1 MHACSEHGSIWKHV
15 WSTTHFHL
23 IMFTLF
29 RLISFC
35 SVCFVLPSF
44 VLSISRNV
52 PKTFLKRPRNI
63 PETSPKHFRN
73 DPERS
78 PRRTDGT
85 EMGGRA
91 DGTGTGGRHE
101 NNTCCGRAGLPKMFP
116 KQIWKSGGGRMG
128 EHKAL
133 HCMLVTRMEISGTL
147 FEAPRPFT

>member
-1 MHACSEHGSIWKHV
+1 
-15 WSTTHFHL
+15 
-23 IMFTLF
+23 MFTLF

-63 PETSPKHFRN
+63 PETSPKHPRN
-73 DPERS
+73 VPERS
-78 PRRTDGT
+78 PRGTDGT

-101 NNTCCGRAGLPKMFP
+101 NNTCCGRAGLPKMSP
-116 KQIWKSGGGRMG
+116 KHLRDLPETSPKHSRNIHDISPKR
-128 EHKAL
+128 L
-133 HCMLVTRMEISGTL
+133 EINTKNFKKMPKCSFRL
-147 FEAPRPFT
+147 LCAAYFHP